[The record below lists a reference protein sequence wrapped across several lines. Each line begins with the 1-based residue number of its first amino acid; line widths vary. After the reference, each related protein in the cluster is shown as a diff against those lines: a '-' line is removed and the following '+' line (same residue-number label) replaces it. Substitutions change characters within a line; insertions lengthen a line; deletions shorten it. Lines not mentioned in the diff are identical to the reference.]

1 LQCAKCHNH
10 PFERWTQDNY
20 YGLGASF
27 NRVQRK
33 KTQRPNE
40 WLVFSSDTGEVVQPR
55 TGQTMKPWVPGATD
69 LTIDPA
75 KDRRQAFVDWLV
87 QSDNPFLARVEAN
100 RIWSHLF
107 SRGIVDPIDDFRDSN
122 PPTNRPLLDELTKR
136 FVESGF
142 NRRELIRTIL
152 QSRAYQSSYETN
164 TWNEKD
170 QLYFSHQKPRLL
182 SAEQL
187 LDAINQ
193 LTQTEQNYPGLPVGT
208 KATQIPAPDIAK
220 VDFLEVCTEIEALI
234 EYFRFI
240 HTPKARFCRRFFAV
254 AHTGRMAQGGDA
266 FHRLAE
272 NTDLIVARLAHPA
285 ISACGV
291 FSILSTFQ
299 VSKKNTRDEDSRL

>member
-1 LQCAKCHNH
+1 
-10 PFERWTQDNY
+10 
-20 YGLGASF
+20 
-27 NRVQRK
+27 
-33 KTQRPNE
+33 
-40 WLVFSSDTGEVVQPR
+40 
-55 TGQTMKPWVPGATD
+55 MKPWVPGATD

-164 TWNEKD
+164 PWNEKD

-193 LTQTEQNYPGLPVGT
+193 LTQTEQTYPGLPVGT

-220 VDFLEVCTEIEALI
+220 VDFLKVFGQPERSTVCACERSEDSNLSMAIELFNGTTVH
-234 EYFRFI
+234 EKLKNPKNRFRS
-240 HTPKARFCRRFFAV
+240 
-254 AHTGRMAQGGDA
+254 Q
-266 FHRLAE
+266 LAE
-272 NTDLIVARLAHPA
+272 GKPLEDIIRNLYLAGLSRNPSPEELQESIKHCQSKPDPLLGLEDLCWVLINTDEFL
-285 ISACGV
+285 
-291 FSILSTFQ
+291 FQ
-299 VSKKNTRDEDSRL
+299 H